1 MTPPYTRCAPNQND
15 ERQTDVQAH
24 LHERAGNRHHGA
36 GEDVGVRH
44 GVVGGAETAL
54 FVLGFRQRLYDA
66 DARDVLAHRAH
77 HAVEP
82 LLHAAMPSN
91 SRMGMRVHIV

>member
-1 MTPPYTRCAPNQND
+1 MF
-15 ERQTDVQAH
+15 
-24 LHERAGNRHHGA
+24 RHICMNGPGTA
-36 GEDVGVRH
+36 ITVLARMSACVMES
-44 GVVGGAETAL
+44 VGGAETAL

-66 DARDVLAHRAH
+66 DARDVLAHRAP